1 TPRAS
6 GASLTGAA
14 VLAGAPARSG
24 CAVQKTVSGWFHKG
38 EPSSSSEA
46 ATGAGQ
52 KYYASEAGLKVYSE
66 PTSSSKVVG
75 KLSLHEKVTRFK
87 VDRGYAYVKADASGL
102 AGWVNNSM
110 LLWRP
115 PAAEPAPAAPPARGT
130 RGPRRGRA
138 ERGSGDPGHD
148 TIAGTLSGASGE
160 AGAGRHSNAGEDRA
174 LGVRSVLNACARE
187 PGRATRRVA
196 GRRRSGVASTPG
208 IVARNM

>member
-1 TPRAS
+1 MGRPPSGSVHLEEPSAQRAGRIGGPS
-6 GASLTGAA
+6 RHLASAPAVVLAA
-14 VLAGAPARSG
+14 VLASALSLSG

-38 EPSSSSEA
+38 EPSSSSGA

-110 LLWRP
+110 LLWRL
-115 PAAEPAPAAPPARGT
+115 PAAKPATAEPSAEAPKEPAVEEPTEAPEIPATTKSQEPSPAPAEKPAPAGT
-130 RGPRRGRA
+130 RTRGKTGP
-138 ERGSGDPGHD
+138 SVFDPY
-148 TIAGTLSGASGE
+148 
-160 AGAGRHSNAGEDRA
+160 
-174 LGVRSVLNACARE
+174 
-187 PGRATRRVA
+187 
-196 GRRRSGVASTPG
+196 
-208 IVARNM
+208 